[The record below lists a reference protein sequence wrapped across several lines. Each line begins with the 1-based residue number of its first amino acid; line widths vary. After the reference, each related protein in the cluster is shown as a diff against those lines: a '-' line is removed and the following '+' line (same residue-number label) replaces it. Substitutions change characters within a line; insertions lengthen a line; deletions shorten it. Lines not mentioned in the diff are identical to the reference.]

1 MSGMKSVIAQLV
13 CHKIALSHC
22 QREVEDNIRLTRY
35 GYNDANCDKSMAFH
49 FAHLDVKCIDSCK
62 CQRDRLAAYRRAEN
76 LIHGPLDNGAPW
88 GGFQVNGPTRTLRW
102 IDLATSLTAPS
113 PLSRGFRGLTFH
125 SCVVPLNLSL
135 H

>member
-1 MSGMKSVIAQLV
+1 MRAVTAQLV
-13 CHKIALSHC
+13 CHKTALSHC
-22 QREVEDNIRLTRY
+22 QKESEVNIRLTRY
-35 GYNDANCDKSMAFH
+35 GSNGMNCDKSMASY
-49 FAHLDVKCIDSCK
+49 FAHFDVKCIDSCK
-62 CQRDRLAAYRRAEN
+62 WQRDRLTAHRRAEN

-125 SCVVPLNLSL
+125 PCVVPLNLSL